1 MGQYYTPV
9 LIDEETNDER
19 KYLSHDYGNGLKL
32 MEHSYL
38 GNTFVET
45 ICNEIVEHPMRVA
58 WVGDYAD
65 DVIDEDKYKNIP
77 NIERFIEI
85 EKDEKMAYAQ
95 PNAVEQNVSS
105 LCYFIINHTKKEFID
120 MYAYTVRHNSTY
132 SIIHPLPLL
141 TSIGNGCGGGDYSGI
156 CEELC
161 GNWCGD
167 VIECNYYDNIVNI
180 LKEYKNITETLNFVE
195 H

>member
-19 KYLSHDYGNGLKL
+19 KYLSHNYGNGLKL

-45 ICNEIVEHPMRVA
+45 VCNEILEHPMRVA

-65 DVIDEDKYKNIP
+65 DVIDEEKYKNIP
-77 NIERFIEI
+77 NIERFVEI
-85 EKDEKMAYAQ
+85 EKDEPNIIGYTQ
-95 PNAVEQNVSS
+95 PNAVPQNVSS
-105 LCYFIINHTKKEFID
+105 FCYFIINHTKKEFIN
-120 MYAYTVRHNSTY
+120 MYEYIFKNKTN
-132 SIIHPLPLL
+132 IHPLPLL
-141 TSIGNGCGGGDYSGI
+141 TSIGNGCGGGDYSGK

-167 VIECNYYDNIVNI
+167 IIECNYYDNIVNI
-180 LKEYKNITETLNFVE
+180 LKEYKNITETLEFE
-195 H
+195 ER